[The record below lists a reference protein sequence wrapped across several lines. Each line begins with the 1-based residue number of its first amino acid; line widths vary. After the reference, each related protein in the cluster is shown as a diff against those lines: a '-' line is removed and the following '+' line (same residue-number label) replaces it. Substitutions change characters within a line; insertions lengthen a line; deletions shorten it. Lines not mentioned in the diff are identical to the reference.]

1 MNEANL
7 KRPHR
12 LKIKVVWKKVQWIS
26 TKKDHSKP
34 MPDKEDSKRLH
45 AQIGNLEVQVAE
57 YQQIVKELSDK
68 IKQYEQKYGSV
79 FVKSTTPVN
88 K

>member
-1 MNEANL
+1 
-7 KRPHR
+7 
-12 LKIKVVWKKVQWIS
+12 
-26 TKKDHSKP
+26 

-57 YQQIVKELSDK
+57 YQQIIKELSDK